1 MYWRKELMLWFQV
14 FRQRGREVFV
24 SSSTVLST
32 SRYSHKTAR
41 QIWIE
46 LRFCNSFLFGWKLN
60 ILFPLSCIFIF
71 CQTSRI
77 LFPFSH
83 FSQFLPTLQNVCS
96 CALSAADS
104 PSGCW
109 ELINVTKGEKRE
121 HLNNFSEYLSEY
133 FSPIKVNHQVV
144 AQNLWMSPKEKKMEN
159 LNIFQNPS
167 AGKIFMVNHEATSS
181 GELISEISSLKSALW
196 GRNNWLW
203 PLVTLG
209 VLRHW
214 SLAEWDT

>member
-1 MYWRKELMLWFQV
+1 MPLALTFVFANLLKKKLMLWFQV
-14 FRQRGREVFV
+14 FRQISREVFV

-32 SRYSHKTAR
+32 SPYSHKTAR
-41 QIWIE
+41 QISIE

-96 CALSAADS
+96 CAVSAADS

-109 ELINVTKGEKRE
+109 ELINVTKGEKI
-121 HLNNFSEYLSEY
+121 LNNYSKYFSEY
-133 FSPIKVNHQVV
+133 FSPKKWITKWLLRTYECHQRRKRRK
-144 AQNLWMSPKEKKMEN
+144 NW
-159 LNIFQNPS
+159 IFFT
-167 AGKIFMVNHEATSS
+167 ILF
-181 GELISEISSLKSALW
+181 LKQ
-196 GRNNWLW
+196 
-203 PLVTLG
+203 VT
-209 VLRHW
+209 H
-214 SLAEWDT
+214 

>member
-1 MYWRKELMLWFQV
+1 MCYSSVLSAVRTLIIFPTFVICPLLWDLCLQMYWRKSWCFG
-14 FRQRGREVFV
+14 FRYFV
-24 SSSTVLST
+24 KEAEMFLFHLPVLST

-41 QIWIE
+41 QNSIE

-71 CQTSRI
+71 YQTSRI

-96 CALSAADS
+96 CAVSAADS

-121 HLNNFSEYLSEY
+121 HLNNCSKYFSEY
-133 FSPIKVNHQVV
+133 FPPIKVNHQVV
-144 AQNLWMSPKEKKMEN
+144 AQNLWMSPKEKKKEK
-159 LNIFQNPS
+159 LNIFHNTFP
-167 AGKIFMVNHEATSS
+167 
-181 GELISEISSLKSALW
+181 
-196 GRNNWLW
+196 
-203 PLVTLG
+203 
-209 VLRHW
+209 
-214 SLAEWDT
+214 